1 MVQKVFE
8 HEQAMR
14 YQAKKMNV
22 TSLRADDDGGTRAE
36 IKIAKVRA
44 FFELPMVLDEYLQ
57 NIFLTENFQ
66 VWLCFIAKKNK
77 QGKPT
82 KKGYYRNSEII
93 SL

>member
-1 MVQKVFE
+1 
-8 HEQAMR
+8 MR
-14 YQAKKMNV
+14 DQAKKMNV

-66 VWLCFIAKKNK
+66 V
-77 QGKPT
+77 
-82 KKGYYRNSEII
+82 
-93 SL
+93 